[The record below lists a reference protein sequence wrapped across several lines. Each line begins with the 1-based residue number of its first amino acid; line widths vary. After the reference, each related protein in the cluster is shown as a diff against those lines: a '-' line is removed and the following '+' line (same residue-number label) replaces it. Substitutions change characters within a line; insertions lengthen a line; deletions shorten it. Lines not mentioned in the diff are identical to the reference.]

1 MEVPQDI
8 REQLLRFV
16 GEELLNGDA
25 VEADENLLADGV
37 VDSLGMMRLVVFV
50 EETFGISIPPEH
62 FTIENFR
69 TIDSITAYL
78 LGSAGKAEGDG
89 A

>member
-1 MEVPQDI
+1 MEESGDI
-8 REQLLRFV
+8 REQLLQFV
-16 GEELLNGDA
+16 GEELLNGEPID
-25 VEADENLLADGV
+25 ADENLLADGV

-69 TIDSITAYL
+69 TIDSISGYL
-78 LGSAGKAEGDG
+78 VGSAGGAEGNG

>member
-1 MEVPQDI
+1 MQVPQDI
-8 REQLLRFV
+8 RERLLQFV
-16 GEELLNGDA
+16 GEELLNGEP

-50 EETFGISIPPEH
+50 EDAFGISIPPEH

-69 TIDSITAYL
+69 TIDAIAGYL
-78 LGSAGKAEGDG
+78 LGSASAAEGSN